1 MVRFG
6 RDGGENRHIQNS
18 QNLRVENFAPQHPN
32 PKNQV
37 FHNLRTPTWFPDF
50 FFSLA
55 PSTVLFIDSESA

>member
-6 RDGGENRHIQNS
+6 RDGGENRHIQNG
-18 QNLRVENFAPQHPN
+18 QNLRVESFAPQHPN
-32 PKNQV
+32 PKNKV
-37 FHNLRTPTWFPDF
+37 FHNLLTPTWFPDF